1 MMMKKTDTKI
11 TRYEHGNFYVD
22 IVETENGIEA
32 WLTYMN
38 YGVSDM
44 MFGLIWEQ
52 KDHTYTEEE
61 LLAIVDANLID
72 YEIMYMKDRREEE
85 ERWESEAK

>member
-1 MMMKKTDTKI
+1 MMKKTDTKI

-22 IVETENGIEA
+22 IVETEYGIEA

-44 MFGLIWEQ
+44 MFGLIREQ
-52 KDHTYTEEE
+52 HDHTYTDEEM
-61 LLAIVDANLID
+61 LAIVDANLID

-85 ERWESEAK
+85 ERWESEAE

>member
-1 MMMKKTDTKI
+1 MMKKTDTKI

-44 MFGLIWEQ
+44 MFGLIREQ
-52 KDHTYTEEE
+52 HDHAYTDDE
-61 LLAIVDANLID
+61 LLEIVEANLID
-72 YEIMYMKDRREEE
+72 YEIMYMKERREEE
-85 ERWESEAK
+85 ERWESEAE

>member
-1 MMMKKTDTKI
+1 MMKKTDTKI

-32 WLTYMN
+32 WLTYMI

-44 MFGLIWEQ
+44 MFGLIREQ

-72 YEIMYMKDRREEE
+72 YEIMYMKKRREEE
-85 ERWESEAK
+85 ERWEREAE